1 MRSTPPLV
9 IRIRFGPVHPARI
22 AQARRTMSTAVL
34 RQGPRFHTLR
44 KYKSTYMKRG
54 FTRDKA
60 CLIYKHLT
68 LETTED
74 VGGILAVDS
83 YGCAVQPARVR
94 RPHLHPPARLPPP
107 APIPEI
113 LEEALTERGAP
124 EVDARLLHRPL
135 LRLRPQGNLL
145 PQSAVRGL
153 FHQLPICSRIHSGL
167 SSITETRDSIRSS
180 RGVKRKHDP
189 NNIFHRSMSVRA

>member
-1 MRSTPPLV
+1 
-9 IRIRFGPVHPARI
+9 
-22 AQARRTMSTAVL
+22 MSTAVL

-60 CLIYKHLT
+60 GLIYKHLT

-94 RPHLHPPARLPPP
+94 RPHLHPAARLRPQ

-113 LEEALTERGAP
+113 LEEALQNEAHLKWMGVFYTDLYSGPAHKGTSYHNQQYEGCYINYP
-124 EVDARLLHRPL
+124 M
-135 LRLRPQGNLL
+135 
-145 PQSAVRGL
+145 
-153 FHQLPICSRIHSGL
+153 PICSRIHSGL

-180 RGVKRKHDP
+180 RGSSASTTRTTSFTVPCRCAPDSAGRNSGFDLKNLVLP
-189 NNIFHRSMSVRA
+189 

>member
-1 MRSTPPLV
+1 
-9 IRIRFGPVHPARI
+9 
-22 AQARRTMSTAVL
+22 MSTAVL

-60 CLIYKHLT
+60 GLIYKHLT

-153 FHQLPICSRIHSGL
+153 LHQLPDADMLSYPFWPQLYHGDQGL
-167 SSITETRDSIRSS
+167 YPFLQGGQAQARPEQHLSPFHVGPRLTALVKTAVSI
-180 RGVKRKHDP
+180 
-189 NNIFHRSMSVRA
+189 

>member
-1 MRSTPPLV
+1 
-9 IRIRFGPVHPARI
+9 
-22 AQARRTMSTAVL
+22 MSTAVL

-60 CLIYKHLT
+60 GLIYKHLT

-94 RPHLHPPARLPPP
+94 RPHLHPAARLRPQ

-113 LEEALTERGAP
+113 LEEALQNEAHLKWMGVFYTDLYSGPAHKGTSYQISSTRAVTSTTRCRYALVSILASALLRRPGTLSVPPGGQAQVRP
-124 EVDARLLHRPL
+124 EQHLSPFHVGARLTVLVET
-135 LRLRPQGNLL
+135 
-145 PQSAVRGL
+145 AV
-153 FHQLPICSRIHSGL
+153 
-167 SSITETRDSIRSS
+167 SI
-180 RGVKRKHDP
+180 
-189 NNIFHRSMSVRA
+189 